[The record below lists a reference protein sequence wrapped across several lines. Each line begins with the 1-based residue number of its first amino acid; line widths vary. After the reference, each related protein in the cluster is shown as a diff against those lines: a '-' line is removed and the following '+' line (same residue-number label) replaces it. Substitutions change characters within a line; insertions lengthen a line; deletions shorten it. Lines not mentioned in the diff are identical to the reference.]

1 MSDRKTAEPSPESTS
16 RANRQRLARE
26 DGTRAMAEL
35 EGQADKVRKNM
46 QRLRA
51 LREASEAE
59 GLGASTVLAQPA
71 KKKRKKPVVK

>member
-1 MSDRKTAEPSPESTS
+1 MSDKKPAEPSPESTS

-35 EGQADKVRKNM
+35 EGQADKIRKNM

-51 LREASEAE
+51 LREASAAD
-59 GLGASTVLAQPA
+59 GLGGSTVPAQPA
-71 KKKRKKPVVK
+71 KKKRKKPIAK

>member
-1 MSDRKTAEPSPESTS
+1 MSDRKPAEPSPESTS

-51 LREASEAE
+51 LREASQAE
-59 GLGASTVLAQPA
+59 GLGGSGVVAPPA
-71 KKKRKKPVVK
+71 KKKRKKPIAK

>member
-1 MSDRKTAEPSPESTS
+1 MSDRKPAEPSPESTS

-51 LREASEAE
+51 LREASQAEA
-59 GLGASTVLAQPA
+59 LDASGAVAPPA
-71 KKKRKKPVVK
+71 KKKRKKPIAK

>member
-1 MSDRKTAEPSPESTS
+1 MSDRKPAEPSPESTS

-51 LREASEAE
+51 LREASQAEA
-59 GLGASTVLAQPA
+59 LGGSDVVAPPA
-71 KKKRKKPVVK
+71 KKKRKKPIAK